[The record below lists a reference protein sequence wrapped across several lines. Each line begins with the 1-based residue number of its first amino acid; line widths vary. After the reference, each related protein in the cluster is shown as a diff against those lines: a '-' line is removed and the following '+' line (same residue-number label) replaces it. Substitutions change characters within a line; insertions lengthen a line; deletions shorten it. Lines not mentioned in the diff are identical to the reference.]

1 MAVETS
7 PIALDPPTHAEL
19 EAFLRKGQAEF
30 HAFTPQQEARIVLVT
45 RKNIKVRSKS
55 SRMGGG
61 ASTLY
66 KQGYQRP
73 VTAVVDE
80 RSPQDGEIWGDVGRE
95 HSPQD
100 GEPLPRTQRPTGLP

>member
-1 MAVETS
+1 
-7 PIALDPPTHAEL
+7 
-19 EAFLRKGQAEF
+19 
-30 HAFTPQQEARIVLVT
+30 
-45 RKNIKVRSKS
+45 
-55 SRMGGG
+55 MGGG

-80 RSPQDGEIWGDVGRE
+80 HSPQDGEIWGDVGRE

-100 GEPLPRTQRPTGLP
+100 GEPLPHTQRRTGLP